1 MENDIA
7 IEKGIVL
14 TKNFLDRNE
23 ELFERY
29 LNYWILY
36 PDLLLDTIQDS
47 EDAKHFHLLPF

>member
-36 PDLLLDTIQDS
+36 PDLSI
-47 EDAKHFHLLPF
+47 